1 MDQCPSHCWCVCTFL
16 KKSLQKSCWEKAMK
30 LIWKKRPGVP
40 FWLLV
45 CTALTNENWASFA
58 WSSLVGWFVGWLV
71 GLFLADDMSFCTLC
85 AFLKEWWCQK
95 QIHPCC
101 HFSPIIIII
110 LVPSYYVAEVQIQ
123 ILVQMQIQIAL
134 QRQIQIVVQRQKL
147 LLQIQ
152 IQQLSLVHKH
162 ESTNTSLIM
171 LLKPKWQ
178 SSLQCSGAAGA
189 KVGACFATRALLVK
203 PLSQPFLS
211 NTNPN
216 TNTNDKYKWQIQMT
230 NTNYKCISK
239 IQINKPL

>member
-1 MDQCPSHCWCVCTFL
+1 MICPSAHFVHFWKSDGAKNKSTHAATFPQSSSSSWFLLIMLL
-16 KKSLQKSCWEKAMK
+16 KFK
-30 LIWKKRPGVP
+30 
-40 FWLLV
+40 F
-45 CTALTNENWASFA
+45 
-58 WSSLVGWFVGWLV
+58 
-71 GLFLADDMSFCTLC
+71 
-85 AFLKEWWCQK
+85 
-95 QIHPCC
+95 
-101 HFSPIIIII
+101 
-110 LVPSYYVAEVQIQ
+110 IQ

-203 PLSQPFLS
+203 PLSQLFLS
-211 NTNPN
+211 NTNIN
-216 TNTNDKYKWQIQMT
+216 INTNDRYKLQMHIKNTNHKYKYELFSIKWHT
-230 NTNYKCISK
+230 NSPALPSYSLCVLCRAGRGNTSWSLVTPSA
-239 IQINKPL
+239 PLVLLFFLPSPHPQTQHSLPLCVMQGEPPCVMQGEH